1 EVKNLLSEAVVKTPG
16 EAYKLICT
24 ASGFTFSS
32 YWASVVRQV
41 PEKGLEWVA
50 AISTSSSYIYFFQSV
65 QGRFTLSREDSI
77 TLKGQNLQHE
87 DTAVCYCATSSQLNG
102 LGTLKMKAWCIA
114 TNLFQVA

>member
-1 EVKNLLSEAVVKTPG
+1 MVCECCLMSTGGSESVVKTPG

-41 PEKGLEWVA
+41 PEKGLKWVA

-65 QGRFTLSREDSI
+65 QGRFTLSREHSS
-77 TLKGQNLQHE
+77 NHE
-87 DTAVCYCATSSQLNG
+87 DTAVYYCARETGCEMAEMYKNHILTHSYC
-102 LGTLKMKAWCIA
+102 T
-114 TNLFQVA
+114 